1 MLRGIDHLVIAVAD
15 LEAAAEELAAQVGLA
30 CTAGGR
36 HPDAGTVNRIA
47 FLGEAYVELIAVEDA
62 KRAADGPV
70 GAAVLRALNA
80 GGGLATYAILDDALD
95 ATVARLQANGS
106 AIGPVTHGSRQR
118 PDGELVEWWVA
129 TFGRLAPDS
138 PPFLIRHAPVG
149 VEWSVQALR
158 QRRELVHP
166 IGSPAVLLGL
176 DIAMS
181 DPTAVAAEYVAQL
194 ELEFRMVDDV
204 AVCTLGPHTI
214 RLLPDHHL
222 DMPAA
227 IVIGARAAA
236 PRSVSALG
244 LRFEVQPVSPVAL
257 DGIA

>member
-15 LEAAAEELAAQVGLA
+15 LEAAADELTAQVGLA

-36 HPDAGTVNRIA
+36 HPDASTINRIA
-47 FLGEAYVELIAVEDA
+47 FLGEAYVELIAVEDE
-62 KRAADGPV
+62 KRAANGPV
-70 GAAVLRALNA
+70 GTAVLRALDA
-80 GGGLATYAILDDALD
+80 GGGLATYALVDDALD
-95 ATVARLQANGS
+95 ATVARLQANGR

-118 PDGELVEWWVA
+118 PDGEMVEWRVA
-129 TFGRLAPDS
+129 TLERLGIDS

-149 VEWSVQALR
+149 VEWGVAAVR

-176 DIAMS
+176 DIAVS
-181 DPTAVAAEYVAQL
+181 DPTAVAAEYLAQL
-194 ELEFRMVDDV
+194 ELEFRMVDDL
-204 AVCTLGPHTI
+204 AVCALGPHTI
-214 RLLPDHHL
+214 RILPDHHL

-227 IVIGARAAA
+227 IVIGAGVAA

-244 LRFEVQPVSPVAL
+244 LRFDIQPVSAVAL
-257 DGIA
+257 GGHG